1 MSRNNKYDSRIETF
15 TSDPLL
21 NELLSSF
28 ATPPAD
34 FTILPAN
41 MPTQPFLYSS
51 GSSANPTVP
60 LIKFAINDKPRII
73 GVGLFCNLADGL
85 VYQDNPDEIDKGPS
99 FSLELGVYDAAN
111 AFVTGVETRS
121 FRVPELNHIFE
132 VDHLYDVSA
141 VDQAEDSLR
150 FAAGFAGSS
159 MTFATISIDPAYAD
173 KRLIIRPV
181 VVIEHTFPLT
191 VV

>member
-1 MSRNNKYDSRIETF
+1 MSGNNKYGSLIETF
-15 TSDPLL
+15 TSNPLI

-34 FTILPAN
+34 FTILPADI
-41 MPTQPFLYSS
+41 PAQPFLYSS
-51 GSSANPTVP
+51 GSGANPTVP

-73 GVGLFCNLADGL
+73 GVGLFANIADGL

-111 AFVTGVETRS
+111 AFVVGVETRS
-121 FRVPELNHIFE
+121 FRVPELNQIFE
-132 VDHLYDVSA
+132 VDHLYNVSA
-141 VDQAEDSLR
+141 VAQTEDSLR

-159 MTFATISIDPAYAD
+159 MTFSTLSIDPAYAA
-173 KRLIIRPV
+173 KRFILRPV